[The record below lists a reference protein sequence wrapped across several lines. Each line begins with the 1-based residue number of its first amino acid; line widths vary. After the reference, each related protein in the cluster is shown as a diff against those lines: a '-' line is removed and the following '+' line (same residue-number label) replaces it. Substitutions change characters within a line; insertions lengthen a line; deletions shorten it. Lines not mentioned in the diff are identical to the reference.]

1 MAAKRNKHEEHAA
14 KARLQMFEAKQELEF
29 VKKARRNRDNRR
41 ALIWS
46 ASAVAAAVLLQV
58 IYFGVGPGHVTAS
71 PTPSASASSSGT
83 PTSANQGNVPSAV
96 LAENKTWNGS
106 LSINGAKLG
115 ISVFGKEAPQAA
127 SNFISL
133 ASKGFFNNT
142 KCHRLTTSNV
152 YILQCGDPQANG
164 TGGPGYSFGPLENTP
179 ANQTYATG
187 ELAMARQGNNASSMG
202 SQFFIVYKTSKFPN
216 DSVGGYTI
224 FGKVT
229 SGLSGLDPIVQ
240 AGTKDKSAD
249 GTPALTPVI
258 NSVVFSPWP
267 TALKPAK

>member
-1 MAAKRNKHEEHAA
+1 
-14 KARLQMFEAKQELEF
+14 MFEAKQELEF

-46 ASAVAAAVLLQV
+46 AAAIALAVVLQV
-58 IYFGVGPGHVTAS
+58 IYFGVGPGHVVAK
-71 PTPSASASSSGT
+71 PTPSSSASNT
-83 PTSANQGNVPSAV
+83 PASANQGNVPAAN
-96 LAENKTWNGS
+96 LAEGKTWAGTID
-106 LSINGAKLG
+106 INGAKLG

-127 SNFISL
+127 SSFISL
-133 ASKGFFNNT
+133 ASKGFFKDT

-152 YILQCGDPQANG
+152 YILQCGDPKANG

-229 SGLSGLDPIVQ
+229 SGLNGLDPIVQ

-249 GTPALTPVI
+249 GTPALTPII